1 MNDNSP
7 VWVEN
12 DYTTATN
19 QFSGSI
25 IESAEKDEL
34 VLYVE
39 ASDAD
44 SGAFGSVT
52 YSFETASSTFDI
64 ISTSPALLV

>member
-12 DYTTATN
+12 EYRTATN

-25 IESAEKDEL
+25 IESAAKDEL

-52 YSFETASSTFDI
+52 YVLTASSMCE
-64 ISTSPALLV
+64 